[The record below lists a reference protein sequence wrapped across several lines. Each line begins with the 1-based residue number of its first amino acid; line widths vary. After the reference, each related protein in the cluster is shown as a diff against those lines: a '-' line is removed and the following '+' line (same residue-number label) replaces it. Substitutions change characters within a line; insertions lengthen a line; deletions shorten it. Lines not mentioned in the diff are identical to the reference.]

1 VRAASR
7 DPTSQSELSVD
18 VSMQSVVV
26 VEVDHG
32 RLDGIAVPGSGHLV
46 DHRA

>member
-1 VRAASR
+1 VHAASL
-7 DPTSQSELSVD
+7 DLTSQPELWVD

-32 RLDGIAVPGSGHLV
+32 HLDGIAVPGSGHLV

>member
-1 VRAASR
+1 VHAASQ
-7 DPTSQSELSVD
+7 DPTSQSELLVD
-18 VSMQSVVV
+18 VSMQSAVA

-32 RLDGIAVPGSGHLV
+32 HLDGIAVPGSGHLV